1 MSAYRITPTA
11 ERQLKR
17 IRRDTIRRWGDAHAQ
32 RYFAEMDA
40 AVRAILIDADLARP
54 RTELHAEL
62 RARRFK
68 AHILYVA
75 IRSDGLVLVA
85 VLHRAMNARASLAS
99 ALRDLGEPP

>member
-54 RTELHAEL
+54 RTEL

-85 VLHRAMNARASLAS
+85 VLHRAMNARARLAS
-99 ALRDLGEPP
+99 ALRNLGEPP